1 VRLGRLQE
9 GKYRRLAA
17 GEIHA
22 IERLHG
28 PA

>member
-1 VRLGRLQE
+1 VRLGRLAE

-17 GEIHA
+17 NEVEA
-22 IERLHG
+22 IERLNG